1 VEIEFN
7 IPFTII
13 IFKNTEKTIH
23 QKNMKTQKIYLA
35 LFLSFLFVS
44 CNNSKR
50 EATGSESKT
59 TELQESQ
66 NMAEINQD
74 DIAEGFQLMEANCY
88 SCHSPNASHENRAAP
103 PMEAVKRHY
112 IKNGTT
118 QEEFTKDLIAFL
130 NDPSEEKSK
139 MKGAIKRFNVMPKM
153 NFSED
158 KLTKIAA
165 YIYNADLET
174 PDWFE
179 EHYKSEKGKHNQGN
193 NELSPLEMGQKFA
206 MQTKGVLGKNL
217 LGAINT
223 KGTEHAVSFCS
234 TQAIPLTDSMA
245 VALNAY
251 IKRVSDKNRN
261 PDNKANESEL
271 KYIEETKQRI
281 ANGQD
286 PKPQLLTIADKEVGY
301 YPIMTNQ
308 MCMQCHGQP
317 KTEVLPAT
325 LAKIN
330 KLYPNDK
337 ATGYT
342 LNQLRGIWVV
352 EMDKK

>member
-1 VEIEFN
+1 MMRLLVLLTNNVEIEFN

-139 MKGAIKRFNVMPKM
+139 MKGVC
-153 NFSED
+153 
-158 KLTKIAA
+158 L
-165 YIYNADLET
+165 
-174 PDWFE
+174 
-179 EHYKSEKGKHNQGN
+179 H
-193 NELSPLEMGQKFA
+193 
-206 MQTKGVLGKNL
+206 
-217 LGAINT
+217 
-223 KGTEHAVSFCS
+223 
-234 TQAIPLTDSMA
+234 
-245 VALNAY
+245 
-251 IKRVSDKNRN
+251 
-261 PDNKANESEL
+261 
-271 KYIEETKQRI
+271 
-281 ANGQD
+281 
-286 PKPQLLTIADKEVGY
+286 
-301 YPIMTNQ
+301 
-308 MCMQCHGQP
+308 
-317 KTEVLPAT
+317 
-325 LAKIN
+325 
-330 KLYPNDK
+330 
-337 ATGYT
+337 
-342 LNQLRGIWVV
+342 
-352 EMDKK
+352 